1 MITFKQ
7 YVENMDNEQFF
18 DHLKREVDGLAMN
31 HKLIVHQTMNDRAE
45 KIIESKYF
53 GNVGLNGTALLVNP
67 DSIINTVKVMMGI
80 DTGINVS
87 IHKGSDSLVLMV
99 FPTSIYVKYK
109 LRSLTGIDDHL
120 ISLNSEGKIK
130 TFGLPN
136 KFIYGYIHGGQVVR
150 NPSFDPDPAILELP
164 EGVEF

>member
-1 MITFKQ
+1 MMSFKQ

-18 DHLKREVDGLAMN
+18 DHLKREIDSLATN

-45 KIIESKYF
+45 NIIKSEYF
-53 GNVGLNGTALLVNP
+53 GYNGLNGTSLLVNP
-67 DSIINTVKVMMGI
+67 DSIINTVKVMMGNGV
-80 DTGINVS
+80 GINVP

-99 FPTSIYVKYK
+99 FPKSTYAKYK

-120 ISLNSEGKIK
+120 AILNGEGKIK

-150 NPSFDPDPAILELP
+150 NPSFDPDPSILELS
-164 EGVEF
+164 EGDW